1 MRRLIA
7 LLLPLA
13 LFVAGCGSSPASSD
27 PTPSNA
33 GEVAAFDQLKVTPGD
48 AAPTVDFPKPLSVKA
63 ETIKMLQAGTGDAA
77 KAGQTVEI
85 GYVALNGADGS
96 VLEDTFSKG
105 TSEKVEL
112 SDQLKQ
118 GSSVVYNGFVGAK
131 VGSYLAYAA
140 PAQAPAASASASPSA
155 SPEAAASTLLVIK
168 IISVKDTPQPL
179 SKPEGDTVT
188 NLPAGLPKVT
198 VDDKGVPQIDVK
210 GAAKPTDVVAQDLIT
225 GHGAAVKATDS
236 VVANYVGVNL
246 SDGTKFDSSFDR
258 GQPATFSLQGVIPGW
273 TKGLTGKTVGS
284 RVLLVIPA
292 AQAYGDQS
300 QGQAKGDLV
309 FVVDILGV
317 K

>member
-13 LFVAGCGSSPASSD
+13 LFGAGCSSSAPSPSD
-27 PTPSNA
+27 PKPSNA
-33 GEVAAFDQLKVTPGD
+33 GQLSAFDQLKVTPGD
-48 AAPTVDFPKPLSVKA
+48 KAPAVDFPKPLAVKD
-63 ETIKMLQAGTGDAA
+63 ETIKMVQEGDGAAA

-85 GYVALNGADGS
+85 GYVALNGGDGS

-105 TSEKVEL
+105 SSEKVEL

-118 GSSVVYNGFVGAK
+118 GSSVVYNGLVGAK
-131 VGSYLAYAA
+131 VGSYLAYAT
-140 PAQAPAASASASPSA
+140 PAQSAGEN
-155 SPEAAASTLLVIK
+155 PEAAASTLLVIK
-168 IISVKDTPQPL
+168 ILSVKDTPTPL
-179 SKPEGDTVT
+179 SKPEGDAVT
-188 NLPAGLPKVT
+188 NLPAGLPKVS
-198 VDDKGVPQIDVK
+198 VDSKNVPQIDVK
-210 GAAKPTDVVAQDLIT
+210 GADKPKDVVAQDLIA
-225 GHGAAVKATDS
+225 GHGDKVKANDTI
-236 VVANYVGVNL
+236 VANYVGVNL
-246 SDGTKFDSSFDR
+246 SDGTKFDSSYDK

-284 RVLLVIPA
+284 RVLLVIPP
-292 AQAYGDQS
+292 AQAYGDQG

>member
-1 MRRLIA
+1 VRRFIA

-13 LFVAGCGSSPASSD
+13 LLVAGCASSPSTS
-27 PTPSNA
+27 TPSPSSA
-33 GEVAAFDQLKVTPGD
+33 GQVAALDSLTVTPGEK
-48 AAPTVDFPKPLSVKA
+48 APAVDFAKPLAVNE
-63 ETIKMLQAGTGDAA
+63 ETIKLVQDGDGEAV

-105 TSEKVEL
+105 TSEKLEL
-112 SDQLKQ
+112 SDELKS
-118 GSSVVYNGFVGAK
+118 GSAAVYNGFVGAK
-131 VGSYLAYAA
+131 VGSYLAYAT
-140 PAQAPAASASASPSA
+140 PAQASAAQGGASPSA
-155 SPEAAASTLLVIK
+155 APASTLLVIK
-168 IISVKDTPQPL
+168 LISAKDTPQPL
-179 SKPEGDTVT
+179 SKPEGDAVT
-188 NLPAGLPKVT
+188 DLPAGLPKVSE
-198 VDDKGVPQIDVK
+198 DDKGVPQIDVA
-210 GAAKPTDVVAQDLIT
+210 GASKPTDLVSQDLVK
-225 GHGAAVKATDS
+225 GHGDTVKETDS

-273 TKGLTGKTVGS
+273 TKGLAGKTVGS

-292 AQAYGDQS
+292 ALAYGDQG
-300 QGQAKGDLV
+300 QGKAKGDLV

>member
-1 MRRLIA
+1 VRRLIA

-13 LFVAGCGSSPASSD
+13 LFVAGCGSSSTPSPA

-33 GEVAAFDQLKVTPGD
+33 GQVAALDQLKVTPGD
-48 AAPTVDFPKPLSVKA
+48 KAPTVDFPKPLSVKD
-63 ETIKMLQAGTGDAA
+63 ETIKMMQEGNGDAA

-118 GSSVVYNGFVGAK
+118 GSSVVYNGLVGAK
-131 VGSYLAYAA
+131 VGSYVAYAT
-140 PAQAPAASASASPSA
+140 PAQTTGEN
-155 SPEAAASTLLVIK
+155 PEAAASTLLVIK
-168 IISVKDTPQPL
+168 ILSVKDTPQPL

-198 VDDKGVPQIDVK
+198 ADEKGVPQIDVK
-210 GAAKPTDVVAQDLIT
+210 GADKPKDVVAQDLIT
-225 GHGAAVKATDS
+225 GHGDKVKESDTI
-236 VVANYVGVNL
+236 VANYVGVNL

-292 AQAYGDQS
+292 AQAYGDQG

-309 FVVDILGV
+309 FVVDILGI

>member
-13 LFVAGCGSSPASSD
+13 LFVAGCGSSAPSSSD

-33 GEVAAFDQLKVTPGD
+33 GQVAALDQLKVTPGD
-48 AAPTVDFPKPLSVKA
+48 KAPKVDFPKPLAVKD
-63 ETIKMLQAGTGDAA
+63 ETIKMVQAGDGPAA

-85 GYVALNGADGS
+85 GYVALNGGDGS

-118 GSSVVYNGFVGAK
+118 GSSVVYNGLVGAK
-131 VGSYLAYAA
+131 VGSYLAYAT
-140 PAQAPAASASASPSA
+140 PAQSAGEN
-155 SPEAAASTLLVIK
+155 PESAASTLLVIK
-168 IISVKDTPQPL
+168 ILSVKDTPTAL
-179 SKPEGDTVT
+179 SKPEGDAVT
-188 NLPAGLPKVT
+188 NLPAGLPKVS
-198 VDDKGVPQIDVK
+198 VDGKGVPQIDVK
-210 GAAKPTDVVAQDLIT
+210 GADKPKDVVAQDLIT
-225 GHGAAVKATDS
+225 GHGDKVKASDTI
-236 VVANYVGVNL
+236 VANYVGVNL
-246 SDGTKFDSSFDR
+246 SDGTKFDSSYDK

-292 AQAYGDQS
+292 AQAYGDQG

-309 FVVDILGV
+309 FVVDILGI

>member
-13 LFVAGCGSSPASSD
+13 LFVAGCASSPSSSS

-33 GEVAAFDQLKVTPGD
+33 GQVAALDQLKVTPGD
-48 AAPTVDFPKPLSVKA
+48 KAPAVDFPKPLSVKD
-63 ETIKMLQAGTGDAA
+63 ETIKMVEPGSGDQV

-112 SDQLKQ
+112 SDELKQ
-118 GSSVVYNGFVGAK
+118 GSAAVYNGFVGAK
-131 VGSYLAYAA
+131 VGSYLAYAT
-140 PAQAPAASASASPSA
+140 PAQGTGKSS
-155 SPEAAASTLLVIK
+155 EAAASTLLVIK
-168 IISVKDTPQPL
+168 VLSTKDTPSPL
-179 SKPEGDTVT
+179 AKPEGDAVT

-210 GAAKPTDVVAQDLIT
+210 GADKPKDVVAQDLIT
-225 GHGAAVKATDS
+225 GHGDKVKEADTI
-236 VVANYVGVNL
+236 VANYVGVNL

-273 TKGLTGKTVGS
+273 TKGLAGKTVGS

-292 AQAYGDQS
+292 AQAYGDQG
-300 QGQAKGDLV
+300 QGKAKGDLV
-309 FVVDILGV
+309 FVVDILGI